1 MVLNSYKAI
10 LEKGQIKW
18 LDTPPEI
25 NSARVIVTILPTEI
39 ELTNNTDITKISS
52 NNTRQ
57 LGFMQ
62 GEMSIPD
69 DINWGDE
76 QVQQLFGV

>member
-1 MVLNSYKAI
+1 MNK
-10 LEKGQIKW
+10 
-18 LDTPPEI
+18 PPEI
-25 NSARVIVTILPTEI
+25 DSAQVIMTVLPTEI

-69 DINWGDE
+69 DINWGDK
-76 QVQQLFGV
+76 QVQQLFEV